1 VRGLKPNSGIVA
13 AYLMKGAVVARK
25 RRERKADAPKKSP
38 RPKVLS
44 MDELYRLINRV
55 QINKKEVTVAMSHE
69 DAVIASNVL
78 RDAELKYDRKD
89 LKSRV
94 SFTIHPPEGDAI
106 DEDAIDVDFDIDF
119 FEDEI
124 PEDGQVF

>member
-1 VRGLKPNSGIVA
+1 
-13 AYLMKGAVVARK
+13 MKGAVVARK
-25 RRERKADAPKKSP
+25 RRERKADAPKRTP

-69 DAVIASNVL
+69 DAVIAANVL
-78 RDAELKYDRKD
+78 RDAELQYDRKD
-89 LKSRV
+89 LKRRV
-94 SFTIHPPEGDAI
+94 SFTIHAPEGDAI